1 MRCCYALRTGWMK
14 EDVPML
20 SPGLARHS
28 CLALASLVILHA
40 QSDLATV
47 TGIVTDP
54 AEATIPEVTVKVRN
68 MDTNIVHIFQT
79 NHEGS
84 FTITGLN
91 PGLYELIAEKQGFR
105 AYRETGIV
113 LQVGQ
118 TLRSDIRLNV
128 GSVNET
134 AIDNATVAPLNTEN
148 GAIKGDVI
156 IQAEIQDIPLNGRD
170 FTELAL
176 LVNGVTPNAQG
187 GQGSGFAING
197 ARGDNTGFRV
207 DGFDDRNIR
216 GAAAQYR
223 PNVDAMHEFKMEV
236 SGYSAEYG
244 KMAGGIMNM
253 VLKSGTNAFHGSLF
267 EYVRNN
273 IFDARGYF
281 DTEKLGLHLNQFGGV
296 ITGPLSIPKVYNG
309 HDKTFFMFSSESYR
323 LRWVETNL
331 GNVATAI
338 EKTGDFSKTL
348 DKAGKPVLL
357 RNPFTS
363 TTPANNLPFPGNIIP
378 ASLINPIGTK
388 VLSYYPLPNRF
399 AHGNNLVATANNKND
414 WDSFVGKIDHR
425 FSTSDSMALR
435 FGKRFGR
442 NNAPWTG
449 SNLGIFQNYVRD
461 DRELGGIDYTHM
473 FSPTLLAEFR
483 FGVTRNAS
491 REHIIGDGA

>member
-54 AEATIPEVTVKVRN
+54 AEATVPGVTVKVRN
-68 MDTNIVHIFQT
+68 MDTSIVHTFQT

-91 PGLYELIAEKQGFR
+91 PGPYELIAEKQGFR

-134 AIDNATVAPLNTEN
+134 VSVSATVAPLNTEN

-197 ARGDNTGFRV
+197 ARGDNTNFRV

-216 GAAAQYR
+216 GAAAQFR
-223 PNVDAMHEFKMEV
+223 PNIDAMQEFKMEV
-236 SGYSAEYG
+236 AGYSAEYG
-244 KMAGGIMNM
+244 KMAGGILNM
-253 VLKSGTNAFHGSLF
+253 VLKSGGNRPHASLF
-267 EYVRNN
+267 EYVRNDK
-273 IFDARGYF
+273 FDARAYF
-281 DTEKLGLHLNQFGGV
+281 DTGKLGFHQNQFGGTV
-296 ITGPLSIPKVYNG
+296 TGPIIIPKLYSG
-309 HDKTFFMFSSESYR
+309 RDRTFFLWS
-323 LRWVETNL
+323 
-331 GNVATAI
+331 
-338 EKTGDFSKTL
+338 
-348 DKAGKPVLL
+348 
-357 RNPFTS
+357 
-363 TTPANNLPFPGNIIP
+363 
-378 ASLINPIGTK
+378 
-388 VLSYYPLPNRF
+388 
-399 AHGNNLVATANNKND
+399 
-414 WDSFVGKIDHR
+414 
-425 FSTSDSMALR
+425 
-435 FGKRFGR
+435 
-442 NNAPWTG
+442 
-449 SNLGIFQNYVRD
+449 
-461 DRELGGIDYTHM
+461 
-473 FSPTLLAEFR
+473 
-483 FGVTRNAS
+483 
-491 REHIIGDGA
+491 